1 MQFLPLSSIV
11 ISPLIAIPV
20 VYSLMKFIFYLVRNS
35 DLSVEEKFRKGA
47 IISSAAFAFSH
58 GANDAQ
64 KTIGIICLF
73 LLSAG
78 MLQLSPSVIIYPPL
92 WVIVLCSL
100 AIAFGTATGAW
111 RIIKT

>member
-1 MQFLPLSSIV
+1 
-11 ISPLIAIPV
+11 
-20 VYSLMKFIFYLVRNS
+20 
-35 DLSVEEKFRKGA
+35 
-47 IISSAAFAFSH
+47 
-58 GANDAQ
+58 
-64 KTIGIICLF
+64 
-73 LLSAG
+73 